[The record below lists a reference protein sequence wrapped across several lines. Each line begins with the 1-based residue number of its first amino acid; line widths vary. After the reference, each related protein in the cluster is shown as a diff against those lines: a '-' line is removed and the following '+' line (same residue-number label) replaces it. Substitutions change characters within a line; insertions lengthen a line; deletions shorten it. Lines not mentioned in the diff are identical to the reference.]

1 LVSKIP
7 DHNVKLKAD
16 GTYDI
21 IRNRQ
26 VKNICELSL
35 VSFLKVIAA
44 LNKKTVILKY
54 RENVLL
60 N

>member
-1 LVSKIP
+1 VWKIP
-7 DHNVKLKAD
+7 DHNVKLRPD
-16 GTYDI
+16 GNYDI

-26 VKNICELSL
+26 VKNITELSL

-44 LNKKTVILKY
+44 LNKKTTILKY